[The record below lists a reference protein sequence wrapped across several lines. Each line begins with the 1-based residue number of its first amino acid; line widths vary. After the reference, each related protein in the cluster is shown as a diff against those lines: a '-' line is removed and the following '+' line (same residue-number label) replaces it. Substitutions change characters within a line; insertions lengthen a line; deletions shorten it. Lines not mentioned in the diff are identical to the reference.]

1 MHRAKVQQKIRTA
14 KRFGGKYLFNALS
27 VYSSVSR
34 DGSLIHVGRTIY
46 FLKNHN
52 SIKNLRKNTFSLF
65 LIENDKIAC
74 LNAGFSQNSYN
85 FAYQNYSHKPMKEN
99 CQIRRMSGHNYRIK
113 EPFRDFSS
121 ATGCATTT
129 LIVFPSNPTT
139 FAS

>member
-52 SIKNLRKNTFSLF
+52 SIRNLRKNTFSLF

-74 LNAGFSQNSYN
+74 LNASFSQNICN
-85 FAYQNYSHKPMKEN
+85 FACQN
-99 CQIRRMSGHNYRIK
+99 
-113 EPFRDFSS
+113 
-121 ATGCATTT
+121 
-129 LIVFPSNPTT
+129 
-139 FAS
+139 

>member
-52 SIKNLRKNTFSLF
+52 SVRNLRKTHFHYFSL
-65 LIENDKIAC
+65 K
-74 LNAGFSQNSYN
+74 
-85 FAYQNYSHKPMKEN
+85 M
-99 CQIRRMSGHNYRIK
+99 IK
-113 EPFRDFSS
+113 
-121 ATGCATTT
+121 
-129 LIVFPSNPTT
+129 LHV
-139 FAS
+139 